1 MDIHIPIIHMDIMD
15 GTIGI
20 ILILIM
26 VMVMGIMMDI
36 MMDIIAGII
45 LITIIILMYFMVRE
59 HEEMSHLIRYIL
71 HTGIAAQIVQGFCR
85 TQQKMHDRQILQIG
99 EILLIQR
106 TIVAIS
112 KTDSHTIKPALLILR
127 QTEELQ
133 RDVQRHLRINLEKIR
148 TEMSMIPVEHI
159 LNLKMFKDL
168 QMEHNRM
175 PDQILRPQIHTE
187 GLRNRAELQP
197 TQVHLATPIAQR
209 ITAVRHPELILH
221 RVVLQTDHQEAVL
234 PEAAHT
240 EAAHRAVP
248 LTAAGPAQAARAARV
263 LPGQAVRVVRH
274 ILLVQGDS

>member
-1 MDIHIPIIHMDIMD
+1 MVIHIPIIHMDIMA
-15 GTIGI
+15 GMIGI

-26 VMVMGIMMDI
+26 VMVMDI
-36 MMDIIAGII
+36 MMAIIAGII
-45 LITIIILMYFMVRE
+45 LITIIILMHIMVRE

-71 HTGIAAQIVQGFCR
+71 HTGIAAQIVLGFCR
-85 TQQKMHDRQILQIG
+85 TQQKVHDRQILQIG

-112 KTDSHTIKPALLILR
+112 KTDSHTIKSALLILR
-127 QTEELQ
+127 RTEELQ
-133 RDVQRHLRINLEKIR
+133 RDVQRHLRKNIEKIR

-175 PDQILRPQIHTE
+175 PDQILQPQIHTE

-209 ITAVRHPELILH
+209 ITAVRRLEQILH
-221 RVVLQTDHQEAVL
+221 RVVLQTDHQETIH

-248 LTAAGPAQAARAARV
+248 LTAAGPAQVVRAARV